1 MNEIH
6 KELLKVA
13 GDMTASKERVK
24 NMCYNSLSIEGSLFD
39 SPY

>member
-1 MNEIH
+1 MNEIQ

-24 NMCYNSLSIEGSLFD
+24 NMYYNSLSIEGSLFV